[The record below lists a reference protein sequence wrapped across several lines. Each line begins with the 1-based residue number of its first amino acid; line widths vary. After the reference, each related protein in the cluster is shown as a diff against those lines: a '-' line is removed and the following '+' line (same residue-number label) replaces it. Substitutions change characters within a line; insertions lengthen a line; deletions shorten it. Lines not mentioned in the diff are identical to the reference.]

1 MLLYLFS
8 ILYTYQ
14 LISEKEEEE
23 EIIKLFF

>member
-23 EIIKLFF
+23 EIIKQFF